1 MNLALIGSTAYL
13 LCALI
18 VSLLALQG
26 CSGFLPSSGASRS
39 QVEAAAVAIP
49 ENASIQIIPVTNAV
63 ANRVK
68 SAQNSLNFKSIA
80 QLKGGQPA
88 NLVHPGDVL
97 QVLIWEAYP
106 PILFRQS
113 SYSNSISTAPASV
126 TISPT
131 VSQASGIP
139 AQTVNQQGEITIPFI
154 GKVYVAGKTISQI
167 ESTIVKNLQGRA
179 NDPQVIVQNA
189 DNNTS
194 LVTIIGEVNQSKQMP
209 LTPKGEHLLDA
220 IASAGGLKN
229 PVNKTTV
236 QIARQGQIQ
245 SLTMEAIIQDPAQ
258 NIILQPGD
266 VITAYF
272 QPLSFTALGAT
283 GQPNS
288 EIAFEANGITLSQ
301 AMGRIGGL
309 NDMRSDSMGVYI
321 FRFEDPRAVTADKSV
336 QLPMTQDGKV
346 PVIYQFDMNKPDTFF
361 AAQNFPM
368 RNKDVL
374 FVSTA
379 SAVELYKFLGLITSV
394 FAPAVSINNQ
404 LSLGF

>member
-1 MNLALIGSTAYL
+1 
-13 LCALI
+13 
-18 VSLLALQG
+18 
-26 CSGFLPSSGASRS
+26 
-39 QVEAAAVAIP
+39 
-49 ENASIQIIPVTNAV
+49 
-63 ANRVK
+63 
-68 SAQNSLNFKSIA
+68 
-80 QLKGGQPA
+80 
-88 NLVHPGDVL
+88 
-97 QVLIWEAYP
+97 
-106 PILFRQS
+106 
-113 SYSNSISTAPASV
+113 
-126 TISPT
+126 
-131 VSQASGIP
+131 
-139 AQTVNQQGEITIPFI
+139 
-154 GKVYVAGKTISQI
+154 
-167 ESTIVKNLQGRA
+167 
-179 NDPQVIVQNA
+179 
-189 DNNTS
+189 
-194 LVTIIGEVNQSKQMP
+194 MP

-258 NIILQPGD
+258 NITLQPGD
-266 VITAYF
+266 VITAYY

-321 FRFEDPRAVTADKSV
+321 FRFEDPRAVTADKSA
-336 QLPMTQDGKV
+336 QLPMTQEGKV

-368 RNKDVL
+368 RNKDVV

-404 LSLGF
+404 FSLGF

>member
-1 MNLALIGSTAYL
+1 MIFKSCTFRAFL
-13 LCALI
+13 LFTTL
-18 VSLLALQG
+18 SSFLLQG
-26 CSGFLPSSGASRS
+26 CAGFLPSSGASRS
-39 QVEAAAVAIP
+39 QVEAAAVATP

-68 SAQNSLNFKSIA
+68 STQNSLNFKNMT

-154 GKVYVAGKTISQI
+154 GKVNVAGKTISQI

-245 SLTMEAIIQDPAQ
+245 SLTMEAIIQDP
-258 NIILQPGD
+258 GD
-266 VITAYF
+266 VITAYY

-321 FRFEDPRAVTADKSV
+321 FRFEDPRAVTADKSA
-336 QLPMTQDGKV
+336 QLPMTQEGKV

-368 RNKDVL
+368 RNKDVV

-404 LSLGF
+404 FSLGF